1 MQITLPSKT
10 PLRLLINY
18 TVSIEESPTL
28 LGCNLDVTIIHSSL
42 QSYTNAEVKAEVK
55 RNAIIKI
62 WKIKSLLYRTF
73 LDGEIISQPDEMLL
87 ANLIYINAF
96 WEKGNGS
103 N

>member
-42 QSYTNAEVKAEVK
+42 QSYTNTEVK
-55 RNAIIKI
+55 RNTIIKI
-62 WKIKSLLYRTF
+62 WKIESLVYF
-73 LDGEIISQPDEMLL
+73 
-87 ANLIYINAF
+87 F
-96 WEKGNGS
+96 
-103 N
+103 